1 MHEHRASLRCFFAFW
16 PDADT
21 RLAIARQRDALSAT
35 QPSPVRPMRDEN
47 LHLTLVFLGNINQ
60 QQLHQAQAVAEQVR
74 AQAFEWYL
82 DRYGYFPRP
91 KVLHY
96 QPSHVP
102 AAAVDCQ
109 HQLNAA
115 LQAAGLPHEQRSWV
129 PHVTLL
135 RKVTAASAQQA
146 SRIRWRV
153 AEFVLVVSR
162 QQAQGVVYEPVG
174 RWPLLNAL
182 LGNN

>member
-1 MHEHRASLRCFFAFW
+1 MDEHRASLRCFFAFW

-21 RLAIARQRDALSAT
+21 RLAIARQRDALRAM
-35 QPSPVRPMRDEN
+35 QPNPVRSMRDEN

-60 QQLHQAQAVAEQVR
+60 QQLQQAQTVAEQVQ
-74 AQAFEWYL
+74 AQAFEWHL

-96 QPSHVP
+96 QPNHVP
-102 AAAVDCQ
+102 AAAEDCQ
-109 HQLNAA
+109 QQLNTA

-135 RKVTAASAQQA
+135 RKVMAASAQQA
-146 SRIRWRV
+146 PRVHWRV
-153 AEFVLVVSR
+153 TEFVLVVSR

-174 RWPLLNAL
+174 RWPLLNA
-182 LGNN
+182 